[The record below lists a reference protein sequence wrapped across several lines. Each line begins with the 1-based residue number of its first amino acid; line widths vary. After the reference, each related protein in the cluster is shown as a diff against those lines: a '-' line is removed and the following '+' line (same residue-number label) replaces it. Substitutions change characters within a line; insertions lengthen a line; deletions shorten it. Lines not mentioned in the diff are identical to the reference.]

1 MSGLGR
7 ASVVLGAGTLVSR
20 ITGLI
25 RSIVLVGVI
34 GSQASRVGD
43 AFMIAN
49 QLPNSIYAII
59 SAGVLTAVIVPQI
72 VRESAREDG
81 GRRFLSALF
90 TASTVMLV
98 VVTLIA
104 TLCAPLLISVIASST
119 WTPEQHAL
127 ATAFAYWCLPQLLF
141 YGLYALLGEALNAR
155 RIFGPFTWAPVVNNI
170 VSIVGF
176 VALMVVFGTDL
187 TDVSQWTPEMI
198 ALLGGTAT
206 AGIALQALVLVLF
219 WRRTGLRIRPDFHWR
234 GLGFRMMARLAGWTA
249 LMVIVSEI
257 AGLVQTR
264 LVTEASGTGSSVAV
278 MQNAWLVLMLPYSV
292 IVLSIGTPYFTQL
305 SEHAS
310 RGDTAAVR
318 GDILGSIRLMG
329 LFVVAAAVA
338 LVVAAVPATRVFV
351 NSTGD
356 AVGAA
361 PVLLAYLVGLV
372 PLGVIFIIQRTF
384 YAYDDT
390 RTPFLFTVLQGA
402 LVVGTAWIASAT
414 LPPEHLA
421 AGIAL
426 GQSLAS
432 LTQLVVAAL
441 LLHRRIG
448 GIHAA
453 QWLVSLGR
461 YVLAAIPAA
470 IVGWLVYTWSGGDA
484 GWMAAEKINGAAGAA
499 VIGAAVGVV
508 YLGAL
513 LALRAPELGP
523 AIAVVR
529 RVLLR
534 R

>member
-7 ASVVLGAGTLVSR
+7 ASVMLGAGTLVSR
-20 ITGLI
+20 VTGLI

-34 GSQASRVGD
+34 GSQASRVAD

-72 VRESAREDG
+72 VRESTRADG

-90 TASTVMLV
+90 TASTVMLLIA
-98 VVTLIA
+98 TLIA
-104 TLCAPLLISVIASST
+104 TLCAPLLISLIAPSY
-119 WTPEQHAL
+119 TPEQHAL
-127 ATAFAYWCLPQLLF
+127 ATAFAYWCLPQLFF

-155 RIFGPFTWAPVVNNI
+155 RVFGPFTWAPVINNI
-170 VSIVGF
+170 VSIAGF

-187 TDVSQWTPEMI
+187 TDVTQWTPDMI

-206 AGIALQALVLVLF
+206 AGIALQALVLVVF

-249 LMVIVSEI
+249 LMVVVSEI

-264 LVTEASGTGSSVAV
+264 LVTEASGSSASVAV

-310 RGDTAAVR
+310 RGDTDAVR
-318 GDILGSIRLMG
+318 SDILGSIRLMG
-329 LFVVAAAVA
+329 LFVVVATAA

-361 PVLLAYLVGLV
+361 PVLLAYLVGLI

-390 RTPFLFTVLQGA
+390 RTPFLFTLLQGV
-402 LVVGTAWIASAT
+402 LVIGTAWIASAT
-414 LPPEHLA
+414 LPSEWLA

-426 GQSLAS
+426 GQSLSS

-441 LLHRRIG
+441 LLSRRIG

-453 QWLVSLGR
+453 QWLLSLGR
-461 YVLAAIPAA
+461 YLVAAIPSAL
-470 IVGWLVYTWSGGDA
+470 VGWLLYAWQGGDA
-484 GWMAAEKINGAAGAA
+484 GWMTAEKVNGALGAA
-499 VIGAAVGVV
+499 VIGAAVGAV
-508 YLGAL
+508 YLAVLAL
-513 LALRAPELGP
+513 LRAPELAP
-523 AIAVVR
+523 AIGMVR
-529 RVLLR
+529 RILLR